1 MLEIQD
7 GKQAN
12 IIEAI
17 DNYREEKWLKD
28 DDLIRTWSR
37 VLQTFRGI
45 GPRKNAPSIRDAA
58 KNDGDMD
65 SSKSIQGAT

>member
-37 VLQTFRGI
+37 V
-45 GPRKNAPSIRDAA
+45 
-58 KNDGDMD
+58 
-65 SSKSIQGAT
+65 